1 MLDDEGTLKK
11 SEVVQKLYEG
21 LKVLNESICR
31 RTLISIL
38 ESAGSS
44 LNESSRSLL
53 DQKDMFEKL
62 DDLIHN
68 EHMVQAYQSFD
79 F

>member
-1 MLDDEGTLKK
+1 M
-11 SEVVQKLYEG
+11 
-21 LKVLNESICR
+21 LNESTCR

-68 EHMVQAYQSFD
+68 EHMVQAHQSFD
-79 F
+79 L